1 MAEGRREGDWE
12 HKEGEFL
19 ATPHPIPALSGG
31 AFFFFLRIRS
41 KRHHPTYHPS
51 EHHLSPSPTFQN
63 GILAYCNIIFFS
75 MFAERTLGRKS
86 AHEERKQ
93 TIVVCFSGLDL
104 CRRTGLVTSVA
115 LLFFPKRIMNRRPRL
130 VRTLLSASSHLL

>member
-31 AFFFFLRIRS
+31 AFFFLRIRS

-51 EHHLSPSPTFQN
+51 EHHLSLSPTFQN
-63 GILAYCNIIFFS
+63 GILAYCNINFF
-75 MFAERTLGRKS
+75 FY
-86 AHEERKQ
+86 
-93 TIVVCFSGLDL
+93 
-104 CRRTGLVTSVA
+104 
-115 LLFFPKRIMNRRPRL
+115 
-130 VRTLLSASSHLL
+130 VRGADVGEKECT

>member
-19 ATPHPIPALSGG
+19 ATPTPFRHSREAP
-31 AFFFFLRIRS
+31 FFFFLRIRS

-63 GILAYCNIIFFS
+63 GILAYCNINFF
-75 MFAERTLGRKS
+75 FY
-86 AHEERKQ
+86 
-93 TIVVCFSGLDL
+93 
-104 CRRTGLVTSVA
+104 
-115 LLFFPKRIMNRRPRL
+115 
-130 VRTLLSASSHLL
+130 VRGADVGEKECT